1 MAATLLP
8 PWMVDRL
15 GWVLVHSLW
24 QFALWAFVAML
35 LQRTMRRSSATARY
49 ATCVL
54 TLGLMPLSAVATWM
68 GLPAEPR
75 AAQRGALSEP
85 TVAGTLPVSHAFDAR
100 KPGLTEPTPNPG
112 VAGHEASE
120 ARTPASEPPEVTSA
134 ASPPSWWSSAQI
146 MVRPWLGEIVLVWCV
161 GVFAFGLR
169 PLASWWMVCRL
180 RRSGVG
186 GVPGRVQCLVD
197 RMSRRLGVW
206 RAVRILGSTLVKAP
220 AVVGYLRP
228 AILLPVGLLTG
239 LPAAQLEAILAHEL
253 AHIRRHD
260 YLVNLVQT
268 LLETLFFYHPA
279 VWWLSRRIRQERE
292 NCCDDVAV
300 GALGSRVDYCRA
312 ILAAAEFRH
321 SQTALA
327 LGAGGGSMMAR
338 FRRLLDGE
346 RGRRPVRFLRPAGA
360 GALAAVLLLGLAV
373 SVSVLARAGSASIN
387 APPANGNEPD
397 GAAVVELPDL
407 VAASREN
414 DATSGPAFENAAL
427 SVRIKATDAKTRQPV
442 TSLAVIPAFHENRVD
457 RNTWQSQYLKR
468 YQGNPPELRLE
479 RPWEQT
485 VLRIQAD
492 GYVPFITRPVRR
504 DEGDV
509 TLDVTLEPDPRLAGN
524 VLLPDGKPAG
534 GASLAICTWT
544 NEVEVEGGILR
555 HSGHGREL
563 GKLGTSAADGSFRLP
578 TEVDPW
584 VLVVAHDG
592 GYAEVTAAE
601 FVKSSTVRLKPWGRI
616 EGEFV
621 LGGKPVAGQPI
632 HVGAMRRGDEVF
644 LHYTGDVVTDAAGRF
659 VVERVPPVTLD
670 VQPWFK
676 HGDSSFN
683 LLWSGRTSV
692 AAGQTTRLTLPRP
705 GRPIVGRVSLPP
717 DSGLSVAEAAVE
729 LSVSLR
735 APSMSGF
742 QDEVDQAW
750 AAYQAFVKSELGRA
764 FHRDKIAANADGTF
778 RIEGLLET
786 RYLLVIA
793 AYRKPASPGA
803 DRGPMIARMAKRVE
817 VPPLADSK
825 EPLDLGNLVLSAVER
840 TPPKPPAAPP
850 PKPAKADESKKADA
864 ALRVQAEES
873 AATAGPLEIEWLKDL
888 DVLAIRGPRADVEKL
903 KSVIRSLDLK
913 AAPGPGT
920 VDRLNDLLFDK
931 GYRVTAR
938 EGKYQVARLTVKFDF
953 RFALWGQTL
962 ESIAAQLHLSLKAA
976 ELPPGTFTFRDD
988 REYGPVQAIQLL
1000 DSVLIAK
1007 GYTVARRGPDLV
1019 VTKKDRSKYPP
1030 RLLAIDNNGAIV
1042 KTDASGDV
1050 VEVSAGS
1057 PADDELLREL
1067 STLPKLRLL
1076 NVDSTTRVTPAG
1088 LAHIAAMPALES
1100 LNLYD
1105 LGVTDDDLRHI
1116 AKQTGLRELSLA
1128 ENSVTDVGLERLK
1141 DLRNLEKLQL
1151 NGNRITDAGLVYLA
1165 GLTKLRELG
1174 LRNTSRAE
1182 TGMKITDKGMEHLRG
1197 LKALREIDISGT
1209 AVTDAGLAYLAGFPE
1224 LELLSLSGRFITDQ
1238 GMTHVAACRKLKSL
1252 ILMYTEV
1259 GDEGLRRLAPLKELQ
1274 RLDLSSY
1281 RVTDAGVKALRSHP
1295 KLDHVSLRSARVTN
1309 AALEHLAAIPSLTR
1323 LDLNGSGEPGVN
1335 LGRLFDHEG
1344 LARLESLPRLR
1355 ELWLHNLRLGPSEIA
1370 ALGRL
1375 RHLKSLVIDFSD
1387 ITIDGLRT
1395 LRRLLPTARVSVSA
1409 GGGFLDPLERLDE
1422 TPLPKPS
1429 DSSRL
1434 WQRY

>member
-15 GWVLVHSLW
+15 GWVLIHSLW
-24 QFALWAFVAML
+24 QFALLACIAML
-35 LQRTMRRSSATARY
+35 LQRAMRRSSAAARY
-49 ATCVL
+49 ATCVSAI
-54 TLGLMPLSAVATWM
+54 GLMVLAAAATWTWW
-68 GLPAEPR
+68 PTEPP

-85 TVAGTLPVSHAFDAR
+85 TVAGALPVSHASGAR
-100 KPGLTEPTPNPG
+100 KPGLTEPAPNPG

-120 ARTPASEPPEVTSA
+120 ARTPASEPPEVTSGT
-134 ASPPSWWSSAQI
+134 SSVSWWSSAQA
-146 MVRPWLGEIVLVWCV
+146 MVQPWLGQIVLVWCA

-169 PLASWWMVCRL
+169 PLASWWMVHRL

-186 GVPGRVQCLVD
+186 GVPGRVQGLVD
-197 RMSRRLGVW
+197 RMSRRLGVR
-206 RAVRILGSTLVKAP
+206 RAVRIVGSTLVKAP

-228 AILLPVGLLTG
+228 AILFPVGLVTG
-239 LPAAQLEAILAHEL
+239 LPTAQLEAILAHEL

-292 NCCDDVAV
+292 SCCDDVAV

-360 GALAAVLLLGLAV
+360 GVLAIAFLLGLAV
-373 SVSVLARAGSASIN
+373 GASVWAQARSANVS
-387 APPANGNEPD
+387 
-397 GAAVVELPDL
+397 
-407 VAASREN
+407 AASQEN
-414 DATSGPAFENAAL
+414 DATSGPALENAAL
-427 SVRIKATDAKTRQPV
+427 SVRIQATDAKTRQPV
-442 TSLAVIPAFHENRVD
+442 TSLAVIPAFHENRVE

-492 GYVPFITRPVRR
+492 GYVPLVTRPVRR

-544 NEVEVEGGILR
+544 NEVEVEGGKLR
-555 HSGHGREL
+555 YSGHGREL

-601 FVKSSTVRLKPWGRI
+601 FAKSSTVRLKPWGRI

-621 LGGKPVAGQPI
+621 LGGQPVAGQRI
-632 HVGAMRRGDEVF
+632 HVGAMRGGDEVF

-659 VVERVPPVTLD
+659 VVERVPPVTLY

-683 LLWSGRTSV
+683 LLSTGRMSI
-692 AAGQTTRLTLPRP
+692 APGQTTRITLPRP
-705 GRPIVGRVSLPP
+705 GRPVVGRISLPP

-750 AAYQAFVKSELGRA
+750 AAYQAFAKSELGRA
-764 FHRDKIAANADGTF
+764 FQRDKIAANADGTF

-786 RYLLVIA
+786 RYLFVIA
-793 AYRKPASPGA
+793 AYKRPTLPGA

-825 EPLDLGNLVLSAVER
+825 EPLDLGNLVLGAVER
-840 TPPKPPAAPP
+840 TPSKPPAAPP

-888 DVLAIRGPRADVEKL
+888 DVLAIRGPRRDVEQL
-903 KSVIRSLDLK
+903 KSVIRSLDQK
-913 AAPGPGT
+913 ALEDVKGAPGPGT

-953 RFALWGQTL
+953 RFTPFGQVL
-962 ESIAAQLHLSLKAA
+962 ESVAAQLHLSLKAA
-976 ELPPGTFTFRDD
+976 ELPPGTFNFRDV
-988 REYGPVQAIQLL
+988 REYGPVQAIQVL

-1007 GYTVARRGPDLV
+1007 GYAVARRGPDLV
-1019 VTKKDRSKYPP
+1019 VTKKDRSKYPW

-1050 VEVSAGS
+1050 VEVWVGS

-1088 LAHIAAMPALES
+1088 LAYIAAMPALES

-1116 AKQTGLRELSLA
+1116 ATRTGLRELSLS
-1128 ENSVTDVGLERLK
+1128 ENSITDAGLERLK
-1141 DLRNLEKLQL
+1141 DLKSLEKLRL
-1151 NGNRITDAGLVYLA
+1151 DGNRITDAGLVHLA

-1182 TGMKITDKGMEHLRG
+1182 TGMEITDKGMEHLRG

-1224 LELLSLSGRFITDQ
+1224 LELLALSGSLITDK
-1238 GMTHVAACRKLKSL
+1238 GMAYVAACRNLKSL
-1252 ILMYTEV
+1252 ILMYTQV
-1259 GDEGLRRLAPLKELQ
+1259 GDEGLRRLAPLDKLE

-1295 KLDHVSLRSARVTN
+1295 KLDHVSLRSTGVTN

-1395 LRRLLPTARVSVSA
+1395 LRRSLPTTRVTVVTGGARFV
-1409 GGGFLDPLERLDE
+1409 DPL
-1422 TPLPKPS
+1422 
-1429 DSSRL
+1429 DSL
-1434 WQRY
+1434 GEQPE